1 MSVDRHVIKRGNR
14 YVAVIDAARDPA
26 TGKCKQIK
34 RTFPTKREA
43 EVWERQVR
51 AGNDRGEYLQPAKV
65 TIAGYLSRWLAAAS
79 HLRPPASAT
88 HTRSNAS
95 SIRSTEG
102 EGSDREA

>member
-1 MSVDRHVIKRGNR
+1 MSVDRHVIKRGIR

-43 EVWERQVR
+43 EMWERQVR
-51 AGNDRGEYLQPAKV
+51 AGNDRGEYLQRRRSPSRG
-65 TIAGYLSRWLAAAS
+65 TCHAGSRPRHTCA
-79 HLRPPASAT
+79 PPASAT
-88 HTRSNAS
+88 HTWSNVS

>member
-1 MSVDRHVIKRGNR
+1 MSVDRHVIKRGIR

-43 EVWERQVR
+43 EVWEREVR

-79 HLRPPASAT
+79 HLRPPRERYA
-88 HTRSNAS
+88 HVVER
-95 SIRSTEG
+95 IVDPL
-102 EGSDREA
+102 DRRRGQRP